1 MGYRVQSKA
10 RYQVFP
16 VVTVIGPVELG
27 RVCGRVGGF
36 RMDGSVG
43 LVEPAMGCG
52 RIRTSSKGV
61 PIA

>member
-1 MGYRVQSKA
+1 M
-10 RYQVFP
+10 FL

-36 RMDGSVG
+36 WIDGSVG
-43 LVEPAMGCG
+43 LIEPSMGCG
-52 RIRTSSKGV
+52 RIRTSSEGV